1 MKFLLLSMIL
11 YALGLPFYLRA
22 RRERGSPA
30 FSCRLDSVLAA
41 GVAALGALA
50 IWSLAAG

>member
-22 RRERGSPA
+22 RRERAPA